1 MMPVMSEEKRIPVPL
16 LAAGALLLLFLV
28 LLGIHALRRPAENAA
43 EPEERVLS
51 QPQLEALGRIEFL
64 NPKMSA
70 ARNMLGIVVVYMDM
84 EIVNRGDQPI
94 RMLEVEL
101 EFYDLQNQVVH
112 RDTARPVRPP
122 VTPLGAGESRETRL
136 AFDPLP
142 PEWDRRPP
150 KIIPVY
156 VELGE
161 M

>member
-1 MMPVMSEEKRIPVPL
+1 MMPVMSEEKSIPVPL

-28 LLGIHALRRPAENAA
+28 LLGIHALRRPAENAP

-70 ARNMLGIVVVYMDM
+70 ARNMLGIVVIYMDM

-112 RDTARPVRPP
+112 RESACPVDPR
-122 VTPLGAGESRETRL
+122 VRPLGAEESRETRL

-142 PEWDRRPP
+142 PGWDRRPP

-161 M
+161 R

>member
-28 LLGIHALRRPAENAA
+28 LLGIHALLRPEENAA
-43 EPEERVLS
+43 ELEERVLNK
-51 QPQLEALGRIEFL
+51 PQLEALGRIEFL

-101 EFYDLQNQVVH
+101 EFHDLQNQVVH

-142 PEWDRRPP
+142 PAWDRRPP
-150 KIIPVY
+150 KIIPFY

-161 M
+161 R